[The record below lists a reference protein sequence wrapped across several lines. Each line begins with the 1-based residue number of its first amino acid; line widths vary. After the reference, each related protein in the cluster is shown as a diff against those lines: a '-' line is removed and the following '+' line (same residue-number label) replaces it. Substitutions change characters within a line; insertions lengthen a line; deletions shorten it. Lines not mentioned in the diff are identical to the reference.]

1 MIAEGVLQFL
11 AAGIGTVAFSVLFS
25 VPREHYPLCGF
36 IGGTGWLI
44 CWIFVHGLGAG
55 AIVGNFVATV
65 FITLA
70 SRIGS
75 TVRKCPV
82 TLFLIAGIFPEVPG
96 IGIYRTIYYSLL
108 ENNKLS
114 LHYGRETLGVAIA
127 MVLGIILVFEI
138 PQKTINGIFQKNKN
152 KINDRCNIRY
162 DIYSIEKPGD
172 PVFFIPALL
181 AFYRNIY
188 AVIIVP
194 VLPR

>member
-1 MIAEGVLQFL
+1 MIAEGILQFL
-11 AAGIGTVAFSVLFS
+11 AACIGTVAFSLLFS

-44 CWIFVHGLGAG
+44 CWVCINVLGAG
-55 AIVGNFVATV
+55 AVAGSFFATV

-96 IGIYRTIYYSLL
+96 IGIYRTVYYSLL
-108 ENNKLS
+108 ENNELS
-114 LHYGRETLGVAIA
+114 LHYGRETLGIAIA

-138 PQKTINGIFQKNKN
+138 PQKTINRVFQKRPQK
-152 KINDRCNIRY
+152 
-162 DIYSIEKPGD
+162 
-172 PVFFIPALL
+172 
-181 AFYRNIY
+181 
-188 AVIIVP
+188 
-194 VLPR
+194 

>member
-1 MIAEGVLQFL
+1 MIVEGILQFL

-44 CWIFVHGLGAG
+44 CWTFVQGMGAG

-96 IGIYRTIYYSLL
+96 IGIYRTIYYTLL
-108 ENNKLS
+108 ENNRLS
-114 LHYGRETLGVAIA
+114 LHYGRETLGIAIA

-138 PQKTINGIFQKNKN
+138 PQKNINRIFQK
-152 KINDRCNIRY
+152 R
-162 DIYSIEKPGD
+162 SG
-172 PVFFIPALL
+172 
-181 AFYRNIY
+181 
-188 AVIIVP
+188 
-194 VLPR
+194 

>member
-1 MIAEGVLQFL
+1 MIVEGILQFL

-36 IGGTGWLI
+36 IGGTGWLV
-44 CWIFVHGLGAG
+44 CWTFVHGLGAG

-96 IGIYRTIYYSLL
+96 IGIYRTIYYTLL
-108 ENNKLS
+108 ENNRLS
-114 LHYGRETLGVAIA
+114 LHYGRETLGIAIA

-138 PQKTINGIFQKNKN
+138 PQKNINRIFQK
-152 KINDRCNIRY
+152 R
-162 DIYSIEKPGD
+162 SG
-172 PVFFIPALL
+172 
-181 AFYRNIY
+181 
-188 AVIIVP
+188 
-194 VLPR
+194 

>member
-1 MIAEGVLQFL
+1 MIVEGILQFL

-44 CWIFVHGLGAG
+44 CWTFVHGMGAG

-96 IGIYRTIYYSLL
+96 IGIYRTIYYTLL
-108 ENNKLS
+108 ENNRLS
-114 LHYGRETLGVAIA
+114 LQYGRETLGIAIA

-138 PQKTINGIFQKNKN
+138 PQKNINRIFQK
-152 KINDRCNIRY
+152 R
-162 DIYSIEKPGD
+162 SG
-172 PVFFIPALL
+172 
-181 AFYRNIY
+181 
-188 AVIIVP
+188 
-194 VLPR
+194 

>member
-1 MIAEGVLQFL
+1 MIVEGILQFL
-11 AAGIGTVAFSVLFS
+11 ATGIGTVAFSVLFS

-44 CWIFVHGLGAG
+44 CWTFVHGLGAG

-96 IGIYRTIYYSLL
+96 IGIYRTIYYTLL
-108 ENNKLS
+108 ENNRLS
-114 LHYGRETLGVAIA
+114 LHYGRETLGIAIA

-138 PQKTINGIFQKNKN
+138 PQKNINRIFQK
-152 KINDRCNIRY
+152 R
-162 DIYSIEKPGD
+162 SG
-172 PVFFIPALL
+172 
-181 AFYRNIY
+181 
-188 AVIIVP
+188 
-194 VLPR
+194 

>member
-1 MIAEGVLQFL
+1 MIVEGILQFL

-44 CWIFVHGLGAG
+44 CWTFVHGLGAG

-96 IGIYRTIYYSLL
+96 IGIYRTIYYTLL
-108 ENNKLS
+108 ENNRLS
-114 LHYGRETLGVAIA
+114 LHYGRETLGIAIA

-138 PQKTINGIFQKNKN
+138 PQKNINRIFQK
-152 KINDRCNIRY
+152 R
-162 DIYSIEKPGD
+162 SG
-172 PVFFIPALL
+172 
-181 AFYRNIY
+181 
-188 AVIIVP
+188 
-194 VLPR
+194 

>member
-1 MIAEGVLQFL
+1 MIVEGILQFL

-25 VPREHYPLCGF
+25 VPREHYPLCG
-36 IGGTGWLI
+36 GGTGWLI
-44 CWIFVHGLGAG
+44 CWTFVHGMGAG

-96 IGIYRTIYYSLL
+96 IGIYRTIYYTLL
-108 ENNKLS
+108 ENNRLS
-114 LHYGRETLGVAIA
+114 LHYGRETLGIAIA

-138 PQKTINGIFQKNKN
+138 PQKNINRIFQK
-152 KINDRCNIRY
+152 R
-162 DIYSIEKPGD
+162 SG
-172 PVFFIPALL
+172 
-181 AFYRNIY
+181 
-188 AVIIVP
+188 
-194 VLPR
+194 